1 VSDAVTVGRLVI
13 SVTGRPAPQGS
24 KNTGSAGQLRE
35 QSPYLP
41 AWRAA
46 VKRAAYEAYRAAGV
60 EPDALPLLRG
70 PVGIRVTFRLDPD
83 RRPDAPPDL
92 DKLLRATWDALT
104 RARTPGRTTAGSCTW
119 RARRSGAT
127 RTCRPAPTSR
137 SGACEVGPYG
147 EAAWAYRAAGWAG
160 VLPLPPH
167 AKTAPPGGYTGW
179 AGLEPSGADVQTW
192 VDGPQ
197 G

>member
-1 VSDAVTVGRLVI
+1 VSDAVAVGRLVI

-24 KNTGSAGQLRE
+24 KNKGSAGQLRE

-46 VKRAAYEAYRAAGV
+46 VKRAAYEAYQAAGV

-104 RARTPGRTTAGSCTW
+104 SARAWEDDGRVVHVESEKVRGD
-119 RARRSGAT
+119 
-127 RTCRPAPTSR
+127 PDMPT
-137 SGACEVGPYG
+137 
-147 EAAWAYRAAGWAG
+147 
-160 VLPLPPH
+160 
-167 AKTAPPGGYTGW
+167 
-179 AGLEPSGADVQTW
+179 GADIEIWSV
-192 VDGPQ
+192 
-197 G
+197 